1 MYLVDEKPWKELLR
15 ILLSTALLYEVLWK
29 WDLGFFFI
37 FLCPFTIMSEV
48 FESRRFLACLQSKTP
63 MRLLCSSRAVSVWPP
78 CNQHLLEAKFCTLQ
92 YIMDSKYQAR
102 SFYCK
107 TNKNMDTR
115 NIFGMLLCV
124 ARKIQMGVGKLNCKL

>member
-63 MRLLCSSRAVSVWPP
+63 MRLLCSSRAVSVWPLATNICLRLSFVHYSTLWTQNIKLAAFTVKLTRTWTP
-78 CNQHLLEAKFCTLQ
+78 EIFLECYCVLQ
-92 YIMDSKYQAR
+92 EKSKWVWG
-102 SFYCK
+102 
-107 TNKNMDTR
+107 N
-115 NIFGMLLCV
+115 
-124 ARKIQMGVGKLNCKL
+124 